1 MSCSLG
7 QAAMQCCSITYAGC
21 LDAVEYPQNAM
32 DDEPFRLR
40 DRPEHAVAGQ
50 KRPLPPLR
58 QGESERIGYGQS
70 FLGAAQLR
78 STADFI
84 AIEGFDDDAKCAKP
98 RAEFGVKLAFEEEV
112 GDYQAVIEL
121 ERSFEQIAA
130 IKVDDDRSVG
140 NQDRHGSGCHLIQ
153 STVELTHGD
162 AE

>member
-1 MSCSLG
+1 M
-7 QAAMQCCSITYAGC
+7 
-21 LDAVEYPQNAM
+21 
-32 DDEPFRLR
+32 
-40 DRPEHAVAGQ
+40 
-50 KRPLPPLR
+50 
-58 QGESERIGYGQS
+58 
-70 FLGAAQLR
+70 
-78 STADFI
+78 
-84 AIEGFDDDAKCAKP
+84 CAKP

-112 GDYQAVIEL
+112 RDYQAVIEL